1 MHLHDNLRCSGSR
14 GLLCI
19 STGPNTGNPDS
30 AYSLYNHSLTMQ
42 GTWPP
47 ILNGDHELYLS
58 QPCGSTIVQL
68 GAGDLQ
74 NHKLQKSCLFTACTA
89 E

>member
-1 MHLHDNLRCSGSR
+1 MVQRD
-14 GLLCI
+14 LLYI
-19 STGPNTGNPDS
+19 STGPNARNPDG

-58 QPCGSTIVQL
+58 QACGSTIVQV
-68 GAGDLQ
+68 GGR
-74 NHKLQKSCLFTACTA
+74 
-89 E
+89 